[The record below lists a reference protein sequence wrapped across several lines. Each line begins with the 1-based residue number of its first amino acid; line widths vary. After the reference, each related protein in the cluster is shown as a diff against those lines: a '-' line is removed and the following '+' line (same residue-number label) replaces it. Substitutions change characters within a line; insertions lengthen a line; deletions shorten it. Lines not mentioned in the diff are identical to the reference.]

1 VGGEQYDFAQQVWRK
16 LGDPQRQMKMH
27 VKLKQWDQAIAIA
40 NSPENKGKYD
50 EEVFLP
56 YAEWLALND
65 KFDEAL
71 KTYQKAGRPD
81 LSLQVSDVCLTYPP
95 PPEPEPQANTNVPAT
110 SQAAKRASHFT
121 GRKSNQAS
129 EIYFFACLLAVLYV
143 RVT

>member
-1 VGGEQYDFAQQVWRK
+1 MGGEQYDFAQQVWRK

-56 YAEWLALND
+56 YAKWLALND

-81 LSLQVSDVCLTYPP
+81 LSLQVSDVYLTYPP

-110 SQAAKRASHFT
+110 SQAAKTTR
-121 GRKSNQAS
+121 RLKS
-129 EIYFFACLLAVLYV
+129 IYLLACLLAVLYV